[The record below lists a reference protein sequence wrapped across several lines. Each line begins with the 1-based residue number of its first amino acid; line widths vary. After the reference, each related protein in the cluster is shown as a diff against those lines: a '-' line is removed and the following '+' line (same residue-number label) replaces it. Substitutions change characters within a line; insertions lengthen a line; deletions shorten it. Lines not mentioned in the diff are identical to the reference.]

1 MKYSIIIATYNAGKY
16 LTEAIESALHSTHD
30 STELILIDGGS
41 KDDTLEIINKYNE
54 SISYWISEPDNGI
67 YDAWNKGI
75 TKATGDWIMFIGA
88 DDRLLP
94 KAINSYTSFI
104 ERHPERDSL
113 LYVSSRMQ
121 MVDQN
126 GKLIRVKGWSWEW
139 PKFLKETT
147 VAHPGSLHSKKLFE
161 KYGMFDTNYR
171 SAGDFEL
178 LIRPKDQ
185 LKAAFMDEVTVV
197 MQEGGIS
204 DGTIGIKEH
213 CIAAIKTGG
222 YSPFLAYKNAI
233 WVFLKFK
240 IRTTLRK
247 YGINAYL
254 KK

>member
-1 MKYSIIIATYNAGKY
+1 MKYSVIIATYNAGKH
-16 LTEAIESALHSTHD
+16 LTGAIESVLSN
-30 STELILIDGGS
+30 SSESGELIIIDGGS
-41 KDDTLEIINKYNE
+41 KDNTVDIIHKYKK
-54 SISYWISEPDNGI
+54 SISYWVSEPDNGI

-75 TKATGDWIMFIGA
+75 KKATGDWIMFIGA

-94 KAINSYTSFI
+94 NSIKSYSSFLNV
-104 ERHPERDSL
+104 HPDKDSL
-113 LYVSSRMQ
+113 LYISSRMQ
-121 MVDQN
+121 MVDQH
-126 GKLIRVKGWSWEW
+126 GKPIRVKGWSWEW

-161 KYGMFDTNYR
+161 RYGLFDTNYR

-213 CIAAIKTGG
+213 CKAAIKTGG